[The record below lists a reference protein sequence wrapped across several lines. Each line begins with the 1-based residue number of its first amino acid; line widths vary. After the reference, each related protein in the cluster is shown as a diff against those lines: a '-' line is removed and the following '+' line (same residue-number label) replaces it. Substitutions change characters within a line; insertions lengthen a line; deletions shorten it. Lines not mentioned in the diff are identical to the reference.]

1 MIDIQWTEIY
11 MLGAV
16 LLVFLCFLYLLLWKN
31 PIIKQETQVEETET
45 PKPPQ
50 KILEVFDYLGT
61 KIIHENGTY
70 TVNHKGRIGFYKT
83 WEDLPIEYKKM
94 VKELDSRSLEE
105 KSGEDYFLE
114 IINGLYYLTMP
125 GGKKKKFNSLNEIP
139 PDIRKALGK

>member
-1 MIDIQWTEIY
+1 MNDIQWTEIY
-11 MLGAV
+11 LLGSV
-16 LLVFLCFLYLLLWKN
+16 LIVFLCFLYLLLFKA
-31 PIIKQETQVEETET
+31 
-45 PKPPQ
+45 PKILKSHKKEDPAPAPPQ

-83 WEDLPIEYKKM
+83 WDNLPTEYKKM